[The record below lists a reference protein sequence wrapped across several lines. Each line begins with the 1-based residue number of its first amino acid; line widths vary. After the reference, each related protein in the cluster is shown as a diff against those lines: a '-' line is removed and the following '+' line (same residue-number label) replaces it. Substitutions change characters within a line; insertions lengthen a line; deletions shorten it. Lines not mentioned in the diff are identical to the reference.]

1 MACHNQS
8 KRQVGPS
15 YEEVAK
21 RGYSVAQIVK
31 LIYNPQPQNW
41 PDYAT
46 EMPPMPQ
53 VPRAEATKIA
63 QWIKSLEK

>member
-1 MACHNQS
+1 VN
-8 KRQVGPS
+8 
-15 YEEVAK
+15 
-21 RGYSVAQIVK
+21 

-53 VPRAEATKIA
+53 VPKEDARKIA
-63 QWIKSLEK
+63 MWIRSLK